1 MPLGAKRLRATKAR
15 RADPVKVKVQKLDG
29 KASGDIDLNDAVFG
43 VEPRADI
50 LHRVVTW
57 QLENRRGT
65 ARAARERSDVA
76 RTGKKYGR
84 QKGGGTARHGDR
96 KAPIFIGGGKAHG
109 PRRREFEQSLNKKVR
124 ALGLKMALSA
134 KAKDGLVIVDTLDLG
149 DAKTKVLAG
158 QLAKAGW
165 GKKVLV
171 IDGESVNENFS
182 RAAGNIKD
190 INVLPAVGANV
201 YDILKH
207 DTLVL
212 TRAAVEKLEA
222 RFNG

>member
-1 MPLGAKRLRATKAR
+1 M
-15 RADPVKVKVQKLDG
+15 KVKVLNLDG
-29 KASGDIDLNDAVFG
+29 SAAKGEVELNDGVFG
-43 VEPRADI
+43 LEPRADI

-57 QLENRRGT
+57 QLENRRGI
-65 ARAARERSDVA
+65 ARATRERSDVA
-76 RTGKKYGR
+76 RTGKKFGR

-96 KAPIFIGGGKAHG
+96 AAPVFIGGGKAHG
-109 PRRREFEQSLNKKVR
+109 ARRREFDVSLNKKVR

-134 KAKDGLVIVDTLDLG
+134 KAKGGLVVVDSLDVA
-149 DAKTKVLAG
+149 DAKTKAVAG
-158 QLAKAGW
+158 QLAKANW

-171 IDGESVNENFS
+171 IDGEQVNEGFA
-182 RAAGNIKD
+182 RATRNIVGV
-190 INVLPAVGANV
+190 NVLPAIGANV

>member
-1 MPLGAKRLRATKAR
+1 M
-15 RADPVKVKVQKLDG
+15 KVKVLNLDG
-29 KASGDIDLNDAVFG
+29 SAASGEVDLNDAVFG
-43 VEPRADI
+43 LEPRADI

-65 ARAARERSDVA
+65 ARAARERSDIA
-76 RTGKKYGR
+76 RTGKKFGR

-109 PRRREFEQSLNKKVR
+109 PRRRDFSVSLNKKVR

-134 KAKDGLVIVDTLDLG
+134 KAQSGLVIVDNLNVVEG
-149 DAKTKVLAG
+149 KTKALAG

-171 IDGESVNENFS
+171 IDGEAVNEGFA
-182 RAAGNIKD
+182 RAAGNIVGV
-190 INVLPAVGANV
+190 NVLPAIGANV

>member
-1 MPLGAKRLRATKAR
+1 M
-15 RADPVKVKVQKLDG
+15 KVQVLNLDG
-29 KASGDIDLNDAVFG
+29 SAAKGEVELADDVFG
-43 VEPRADI
+43 IEPRADI

-57 QLENRRGT
+57 QLENRRGI
-65 ARAARERSDVA
+65 ARKARERSDVA
-76 RTGKKYGR
+76 RTGKKFGR

-109 PRRREFEQSLNKKVR
+109 PRVREFNISLNKKVR
-124 ALGLKMALSA
+124 ALGLKMALSSKA
-134 KAKDGLVIVDTLDLG
+134 KAGLVIVDNLDVDG
-149 DAKTKVLAG
+149 KTKALVG
-158 QLAKAGW
+158 QLAQANW

-171 IDGESVNENFS
+171 IDGDAVNDNFAK
-182 RAAGNIKD
+182 AARNIVGV
-190 INVLPAVGANV
+190 NVMPAVGANV

-212 TRAAVEKLEA
+212 TRSAVEKLEA

>member
-1 MPLGAKRLRATKAR
+1 
-15 RADPVKVKVQKLDG
+15 VKVKLSNLDG
-29 KASGDIDLNDAVFG
+29 TAAKGDIDLNDDVFG
-43 VEPRADI
+43 LEPRADI

-57 QLENRRGT
+57 QLENRRGI

-76 RTGKKYGR
+76 RTGKKFGR

-96 KAPIFIGGGKAHG
+96 KAPIFIGGGKAMG
-109 PRRREFEQSLNKKVR
+109 PRRREFDVSLNKKVR

-134 KAKDGLVIVDTLDLG
+134 KAKSGLVVVDTLDLK
-149 DAKTKVLAG
+149 DAKTKAVAE
-158 QLAKAGW
+158 QLAKANW

-171 IDGESVNENFS
+171 IDGEAVNEGFA
-182 RAAGNIKD
+182 RASANLIGV
-190 INVLPAVGANV
+190 NVLPAIGANV